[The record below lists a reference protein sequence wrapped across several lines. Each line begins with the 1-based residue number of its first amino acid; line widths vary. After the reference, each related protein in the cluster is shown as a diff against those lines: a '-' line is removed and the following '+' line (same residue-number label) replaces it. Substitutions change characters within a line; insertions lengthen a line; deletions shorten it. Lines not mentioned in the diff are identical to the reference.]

1 MPMPR
6 AALCMVT
13 ALALGLP
20 GCVEREQAAPAPLL
34 SASASARKASSIAP
48 PEPPPEPRQGM
59 VWIPAGALV
68 AGTPPDAFPRLADE
82 EIPGEQFILG
92 GFYVDVYPYPNEEG
106 ATPLTS
112 VSRDEARTL
121 CQEANITADW
131 VIEIVEHG
139 IVQPSGRTPEDW
151 LFDDR
156 APVTLKRAVKL
167 HQELELEWEGVALAL
182 ELLEEV
188 QHLRRENSMLR
199 QRLGRFTQM

>member
-1 MPMPR
+1 M
-6 AALCMVT
+6 
-13 ALALGLP
+13 
-20 GCVEREQAAPAPLL
+20 
-34 SASASARKASSIAP
+34 SSTLIV
-48 PEPPPEPRQGM
+48 QLDM
-59 VWIPAGALV
+59 
-68 AGTPPDAFPRLADE
+68 
-82 EIPGEQFILG
+82 
-92 GFYVDVYPYPNEEG
+92 
-106 ATPLTS
+106 
-112 VSRDEARTL
+112 RTL
-121 CQEANITADW
+121 CQEANIRADW

-188 QHLRRENSMLR
+188 QHLRSENSMLR

>member
-1 MPMPR
+1 M
-6 AALCMVT
+6 
-13 ALALGLP
+13 
-20 GCVEREQAAPAPLL
+20 
-34 SASASARKASSIAP
+34 SSTLIV
-48 PEPPPEPRQGM
+48 QLDM
-59 VWIPAGALV
+59 
-68 AGTPPDAFPRLADE
+68 
-82 EIPGEQFILG
+82 
-92 GFYVDVYPYPNEEG
+92 
-106 ATPLTS
+106 
-112 VSRDEARTL
+112 RTL
-121 CQEANITADW
+121 CQEVDITADW

-188 QHLRRENSMLR
+188 QHLRSENSMLR